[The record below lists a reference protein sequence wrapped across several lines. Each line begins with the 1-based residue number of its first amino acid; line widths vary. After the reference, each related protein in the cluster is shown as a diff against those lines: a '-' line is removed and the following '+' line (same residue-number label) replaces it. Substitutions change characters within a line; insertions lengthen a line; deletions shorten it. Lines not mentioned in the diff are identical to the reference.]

1 MAGFYNPFS
10 AKPDYASGLQDLA
23 SQVMQMIMMKKMYG
37 GEESSGGAV
46 RPAQPMQDPSAPAFG
61 PPTPQAPPFAP
72 QGPQGGASAGVGG
85 QAMGQAQARPQSPPS
100 GPTPSVLGGQDISAL
115 ASSMPPE
122 IMQIILKLL
131 EQGKFTQP
139 GQQRG

>member
-37 GEESSGGAV
+37 GESGGQGGPP
-46 RPAQPMQDPSAPAFG
+46 RQAQPMQDPG
-61 PPTPQAPPFAP
+61 APPFAP
-72 QGPQGGASAGVGG
+72 QQSMGTTPVPQGRNIQAPPPQVPQGQGQGG
-85 QAMGQAQARPQSPPS
+85 PPPD